1 MNLQQKIEGILDK
14 AVKLKDQNRKLAA
27 KTETLENEL
36 NTLKQQLEKE
46 QQEKEEL
53 RDKIKIIKLAQNLGS
68 SNNDDAG
75 ILELKKKLNEYIK
88 EIDHCITMLNE

>member
-75 ILELKKKLNEYIK
+75 IVELKKKLNEYIK

>member
-1 MNLQQKIEGILDK
+1 MNLQQKIEAILDK
-14 AVKLKDQNRKLAA
+14 AVKLKEQNRKLVVR
-27 KTETLENEL
+27 TETLETEV

-46 QQEKEEL
+46 QQETQEL
-53 RDKIKIIKLAQNLGS
+53 RNKIKIIKLAQNLGS

-75 ILELKKKLNEYIK
+75 IVELKKKLNEYIK

>member
-1 MNLQQKIEGILDK
+1 MNLQQKIEGLLDK